1 MCPGTID
8 AMGHAQ
14 HARCDGDAGT
24 AGVCVLLAIVGVA
37 LVGCGAGERV
47 ETIRGQPTTS
57 GPPSDEEQVEARAPV
72 ETVVEGARLGTGA
85 EHEHAENGGTGIRS
99 LAWLDATTVV
109 SVGDEV
115 ALWRGEPPALVA
127 RGQLPGPTASV
138 DARAAQ
144 IVAPCGAAV
153 CVWSSENMRVRRRLS
168 CRRGTAEADGAVVDE
183 GGRWVAG
190 HCRSRADP
198 ELGEAAVQSCV
209 WDARSGRRVR
219 CVETLLPGWASQELA
234 FAPGAELLA
243 VTTSNG
249 VELLEPPGFGAR
261 SMLPAEVAH
270 DAHVPLAWSPRGDR
284 LAVLNTSE
292 AAIYDVGSG
301 VASSFEVVGEP
312 LSAAFSPDGEELA
325 VLYREGLVVHAIDGT
340 VRARAGADEVGG
352 GRVRWSHDGT
362 FLAVEW
368 IAGDPA
374 GFDVYR
380 RAGLQHV
387 LGGQRQHGDAPTA
400 WHRERNTLAYSL
412 GSVIQVRDFSAR

>member
-1 MCPGTID
+1 MD
-8 AMGHAQ
+8 HDQ
-14 HARCDGDAGT
+14 HALLHGEVGT
-24 AGVCVLLAIVGVA
+24 LGRWALLAIVGAA
-37 LVGCGAGERV
+37 LLGCGGGVRV
-47 ETIRGQPTTS
+47 PSVGDPTTTRG
-57 GPPSDEEQVEARAPV
+57 GPSEERERIEARAPV
-72 ETVVEGARLGTGA
+72 EAVVEGARLGTGA
-85 EHEHAENGGTGIRS
+85 PVEIEGERSENAGAGVRA

-127 RGQLPGPTASV
+127 RGQLPGPTASL

-168 CRRGTAEADGAVVDE
+168 CPRGTAEAGGVVVDE

-209 WDARSGRRVR
+209 WDARSGRRAR
-219 CVETLLPGWASQELA
+219 CIETLLPGWASQELA

-261 SMLPAEVAH
+261 STLPAEVAH

-352 GRVRWSHDGT
+352 GRVRWSRDGT

-380 RAGLQHV
+380 RAGLQRV
-387 LGGQRQHGDAPTA
+387 LGGQRSHGYAPTA
-400 WHRERNTLAYSL
+400 WHGERNTLAYSL
-412 GSVIQVRDFSAR
+412 GNQVHLRRLFPE